1 MKFKD
6 FLLEQ
11 KEKHAVM
18 AFGRMNPITNGH
30 EKVVKEVKKIAKQ
43 FDASHHIVLSHS
55 QDPKKNPL
63 TVQQKMKHAKRAF
76 PDTKFVAASSE
87 SPTFFEYAE
96 KLYKQGVTHFH
107 MVAGSD
113 RALEYLKLLKKY
125 NGTHKGARFNF
136 KYMGVESAGERDPD
150 AEGAEGISAS
160 KMRDAAAKGDF
171 KTFKKGA
178 PSKMSVDQ
186 VKDMYNDVRKGMN
199 IKESINEEF
208 EELLVEGVH
217 DQSIFKA
224 VFLAGGP
231 GSGKDYVLSNT
242 LDGHG
247 LTEINSDKALEF
259 LMDKKG
265 LDKRMPENETEARDI
280 VRGKAKSVT
289 ELRQR
294 LALQGRNGLIIN
306 GTGDDPK
313 KVAKIK
319 SKLEEL
325 GYDTSMILV
334 NTNDEVSAQ
343 RNIERGQ
350 RGGRTVPETI
360 RKEKWDNVQNA
371 RTEYAKIFSDRYME
385 FDNSEDLR
393 QASPDV
399 VKEKKMEML
408 QLFKTVK
415 EFVAQP
421 PQSPAAQ
428 EWVANEL
435 QQKDTLKPDTKGAE
449 KIPPS
454 GSSAADEARKM
465 GLQYYG
471 FGRYGKNGKTTHR
484 SVHDKLVQVTNKEP
498 EQPKLPTPGSSPVDN
513 KSKVKKESIDDE
525 FENLISED
533 LRKWFSKTDPEGGW
547 KRINSKGE
555 AIGPCAREPGEPKP
569 KCMSNEKRASLSKK
583 ERASAVAAKRKHDP
597 VADRG
602 GKGGKPVNV
611 SNFGKGKL
619 SEAVTVSVTGDTV
632 DEVKDFF
639 TTFNNNVTHEESYAL
654 SDSKTDAIT
663 LGKFMQP
670 FGEKMENTMITN
682 EMMQDMLDESQH
694 NLLKDKQGRVR
705 VFMLRSVAAKEAHT
719 KQGIVLKH
727 KNGYVIKLKE
737 EIENVE
743 VYKGTIRNWI
753 EESKQARVRGS
764 IDSSKPG
771 LLTESR
777 TILSTSGSTSSGT
790 NSSRETKDAKEGT
803 SIQEAI
809 AKETRNKITLSE
821 IRQRQKTWS
830 EEQINE
836 IDRGIEP
843 GLSMAGAGESIGRDM
858 GEKIKKRSHKVT
870 TVEMT
875 GDETTA
881 SIGDQKEGELKRK
894 GINLTTFKAK
904 RPIG

>member
-1 MKFKD
+1 
-6 FLLEQ
+6 
-11 KEKHAVM
+11 
-18 AFGRMNPITNGH
+18 
-30 EKVVKEVKKIAKQ
+30 
-43 FDASHHIVLSHS
+43 
-55 QDPKKNPL
+55 
-63 TVQQKMKHAKRAF
+63 
-76 PDTKFVAASSE
+76 
-87 SPTFFEYAE
+87 
-96 KLYKQGVTHFH
+96 
-107 MVAGSD
+107 
-113 RALEYLKLLKKY
+113 
-125 NGTHKGARFNF
+125 
-136 KYMGVESAGERDPD
+136 
-150 AEGAEGISAS
+150 
-160 KMRDAAAKGDF
+160 
-171 KTFKKGA
+171 
-178 PSKMSVDQ
+178 
-186 VKDMYNDVRKGMN
+186 
-199 IKESINEEF
+199 
-208 EELLVEGVH
+208 
-217 DQSIFKA
+217 
-224 VFLAGGP
+224 
-231 GSGKDYVLSNT
+231 
-242 LDGHG
+242 
-247 LTEINSDKALEF
+247 
-259 LMDKKG
+259 
-265 LDKRMPENETEARDI
+265 
-280 VRGKAKSVT
+280 
-289 ELRQR
+289 
-294 LALQGRNGLIIN
+294 
-306 GTGDDPK
+306 
-313 KVAKIK
+313 
-319 SKLEEL
+319 
-325 GYDTSMILV
+325 
-334 NTNDEVSAQ
+334 
-343 RNIERGQ
+343 
-350 RGGRTVPETI
+350 
-360 RKEKWDNVQNA
+360 
-371 RTEYAKIFSDRYME
+371 
-385 FDNSEDLR
+385 
-393 QASPDV
+393 
-399 VKEKKMEML
+399 
-408 QLFKTVK
+408 
-415 EFVAQP
+415 
-421 PQSPAAQ
+421 
-428 EWVANEL
+428 
-435 QQKDTLKPDTKGAE
+435 
-449 KIPPS
+449 
-454 GSSAADEARKM
+454 
-465 GLQYYG
+465 
-471 FGRYGKNGKTTHR
+471 
-484 SVHDKLVQVTNKEP
+484 
-498 EQPKLPTPGSSPVDN
+498 
-513 KSKVKKESIDDE
+513 
-525 FENLISED
+525 
-533 LRKWFSKTDPEGGW
+533 
-547 KRINSKGE
+547 
-555 AIGPCAREPGEPKP
+555 
-569 KCMSNEKRASLSKK
+569 MSNEKRASLSKK

-639 TTFNNNVTHEESYAL
+639 TTFNNNNVTHEESYAL

-682 EMMQDMLDESQH
+682 EMMQDMLDESQD

-803 SIQEAI
+803 SIQEAS